1 MSNRREKAVLP
12 SRVRDVLGQALQFL
26 AVTAGI
32 FAWWLAML
40 LLVSVFAVN
49 IWKVSFTSVLLY
61 SIVLTAVCAGVYL
74 VVMIRRSG
82 KTTGGGRN

>member
-1 MSNRREKAVLP
+1 MSNRRENAALP
-12 SRVRDVLGQALQFL
+12 PRVRDILSHALQFL

-40 LLVSVFAVN
+40 LLVSVFTVN
-49 IWKVSFTSVLLY
+49 IWKVSFTSILLY
-61 SIVLTAVCAGVYL
+61 SMVLTAVCAGVYL
-74 VVMIRRSG
+74 VIMIRRSG